1 VGCITCNRC
10 VKACPQKAIKME
22 NNVAVIDPEACINCG
37 DCIEVCPQTCILKMP
52 SKEKVPS

>member
-1 VGCITCNRC
+1 